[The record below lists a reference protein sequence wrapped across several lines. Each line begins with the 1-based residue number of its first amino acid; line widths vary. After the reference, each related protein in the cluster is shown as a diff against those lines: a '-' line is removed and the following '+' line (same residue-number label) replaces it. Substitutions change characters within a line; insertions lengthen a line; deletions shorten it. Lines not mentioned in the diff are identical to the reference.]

1 MNPPEPLDDSGR
13 WSSASAFRRGARD
26 ALGIP
31 LLVLMATFTGYT
43 GLARE
48 AGFDLPQV
56 LVMTG
61 LIWALPAQVV
71 LLSAIAAGA
80 SLPAAALA
88 VGLSGVRLMPMV
100 VAILPELKTARTRT
114 STLIL
119 ISCYTAVTSWVIGME
134 RLRGIPRE
142 WRTAW
147 FLGVQ
152 ATLVAANLAV
162 AVAVFVLVVGMPP
175 LASAA
180 LAFLMPVYFLTSL
193 WNSARENAGLV
204 AMVAGLLAGPALHGI
219 APGFD
224 LVAAGMIGGLAGW
237 MWHRRERAGR

>member
-1 MNPPEPLDDSGR
+1 MPTLFSSAIDSP
-13 WSSASAFRRGARD
+13 ASAFRRGARD

-100 VAILPELKTARTRT
+100 VAILPELKTARTRA

-152 ATLVAANLAV
+152 ATLVIANLAV
-162 AVAVFVLVVGMPP
+162 AVAVFVL
-175 LASAA
+175 A
-180 LAFLMPVYFLTSL
+180 T
-193 WNSARENAGLV
+193 GLV
-204 AMVAGLLAGPALHGI
+204 AAVIGNLVVYPSGALADTPALLRIG
-219 APGFD
+219 A
-224 LVAAGMIGGLAGW
+224 VAAGFAAWRFLG
-237 MWHRRERAGR
+237 RRMLVAIAVTEAILLVGVWIQP